1 MNDTDTAIIEHEI
14 EDVYNQNETDENPKP
29 KGAVLHLIAIIAVF
43 YAGRFLFVFLHELGH
58 LLVFLLHGRR
68 VDAFV
73 VLPFSNAHVIG
84 DSTGFSTASL
94 ALMNMGGDLF
104 ALIVLAV
111 AILLYRRE
119 NKHAL
124 YHSCY
129 KLSAILLFL
138 YAISQWFFVSV
149 SSLVSAPS
157 LNYDAM
163 RLLVQTGLHPL
174 IMLLFTLLLAV
185 IFVILSYKK
194 GLLKP
199 PNISNPADIM
209 TICIYA
215 GLLFVITARILSGYS
230 TSEYNL
236 NVSFSATADEV
247 KNRRL
252 SFTVETEST
261 YEIITA
267 VKAGD
272 GIAKSMIIT
281 EENGDFVSW
290 YIFDLRPIEI
300 LNLNLKKG
308 NYIIYI
314 EIFSTYDEAENYIVY
329 KWFSEI
335 TQQMKE
341 HLETIFIQD
350 ISKNEPV
357 TFYVQIRQLE
367 LEK

>member
-1 MNDTDTAIIEHEI
+1 MNDTDTAIIEHDI
-14 EDVYNQNETDENPKP
+14 EDVYNAEETNVPSKP
-29 KGAVLHLIAIIAVF
+29 HVPILHLISIIAVF
-43 YAGRFLFVFLHELGH
+43 YTSRLLFVFLHELGH

-73 VLPFSNAHVIG
+73 VLPVSNAHVIG

-104 ALIVLAV
+104 ALIVLAAV
-111 AILLYRRE
+111 IIIYRRD
-119 NKHAL
+119 NKHVL

-129 KLSAILLFL
+129 KLGAILLFI

-157 LNYDAM
+157 LNYDAK

-174 IMLLFTLLLAV
+174 VMLLFTLLLAV
-185 IFVILSYKK
+185 GFVILSYKK

-215 GLLFVITARILSGYS
+215 VLLFVITARILSGYS

-247 KNRRL
+247 KNRSFR
-252 SFTVETEST
+252 FTVETEST
-261 YEIITA
+261 YEVITA
-267 VKAGD
+267 AKTGG

-281 EENGDFVSW
+281 EKNGEFVSW
-290 YIFDLRPIEI
+290 YIYELRPLEI
-300 LNLNLKKG
+300 LNLNLKEG

-314 EIFSTYDEAENYIVY
+314 EFFSTYEGAQEYVIY

-341 HLETIFIQD
+341 YLEAIFAQENNG
-350 ISKNEPV
+350 NESV
-357 TFYVQIRQLE
+357 TFYMQIRQLE
-367 LEK
+367 LE